1 MMMMT
6 TMNVYA
12 TSYHLDIH
20 AGSSSHSQEPP
31 SQTVNVDEFGGSYN
45 NNRKKK
51 NKKNIDDGRT
61 TAYHAKNIPICNMH
75 VLNWTCVRSMFL
87 ALYAVDSS
95 IINIFLVVLPIL
107 VVAAPK
113 HINVNLLTLGGSC
126 ERDDETAWRSR

>member
-1 MMMMT
+1 MT

-75 VLNWTCVRSMFL
+75 LSPF
-87 ALYAVDSS
+87 ALSTKTEK
-95 IINIFLVVLPIL
+95 IKEEL
-107 VVAAPK
+107 
-113 HINVNLLTLGGSC
+113 
-126 ERDDETAWRSR
+126 RDDAGTKKRKN